1 MHKLCIKA
9 NRVARRSNNNIYK
22 YTCMCVCDLREYAYW
37 NASSSKSVRARILL
51 LRVYY
56 VHSTTSSTLASMHT
70 TGVATHTYAYA

>member
-9 NRVARRSNNNIYK
+9 NRVARRSNNIYI
-22 YTCMCVCDLREYAYW
+22 YIHACVCVIYEYAYW